1 MDYRHS
7 QGGAV
12 MQVWVYHKMLEDG
25 VLPQN
30 LLGYGF
36 ASPSALEGRPCPAR
50 RFTRCI
56 MF

>member
-1 MDYRHS
+1 
-7 QGGAV
+7 

-36 ASPSALEGRPCPAR
+36 ASPSALEGRAMPRR

-56 MF
+56 MS